1 MTRPLTPVKDFY
13 TETEAAGYLNISIG
27 ELHALLDQHIFND
40 GHPRPDDITF
50 CEADLA
56 LLGFWSRSQ
65 SPGATHESPKVIPMP
80 RRREL

>member
-1 MTRPLTPVKDFY
+1 MTRRLTPVKESY

-40 GHPRPDDITF
+40 GKPRPEDISF

-56 LLGFWSRSQ
+56 LLGFWSRTQ
-65 SPGATHESPKVIPMP
+65 STSNESAKVIPMP

>member
-1 MTRPLTPVKDFY
+1 MTRPLKPVKESY

-40 GHPRPDDITF
+40 GKPRPEDISF

-56 LLGFWSRSQ
+56 LLGFWSRTQ
-65 SPGATHESPKVIPMP
+65 SPSASHESPKVIPMP

>member
-1 MTRPLTPVKDFY
+1 MTRPLKPVKESY

-40 GHPRPDDITF
+40 GHRRPEDITF

-65 SPGATHESPKVIPMP
+65 SPRVGHASPKVIAMP
-80 RRREL
+80 RRWEL